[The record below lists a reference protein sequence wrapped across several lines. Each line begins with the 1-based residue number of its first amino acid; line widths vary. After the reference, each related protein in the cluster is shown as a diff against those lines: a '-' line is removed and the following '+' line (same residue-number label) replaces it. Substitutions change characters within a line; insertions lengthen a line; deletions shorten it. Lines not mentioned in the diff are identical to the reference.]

1 MAIITIKH
9 LAMIQPPST
18 PVKTIRERVKASQT
32 FSSINKAQKTIVN
45 SSQNIRA
52 IRKGFLRLKTLG
64 IVEWEKAFKG
74 NDTNAEI
81 IRELYINSLII
92 K

>member
-1 MAIITIKH
+1 MEFQITQNFGEI
-9 LAMIQPPST
+9 T
-18 PVKTIRERVKASQT
+18 PVKTIRERVKASQAFRT
-32 FSSINKAQKTIVN
+32 INSAQKNIIN

-74 NDTNAEI
+74 SNTNAEI